1 MTIGY
6 LVYMHTLMSFGHAVA
21 LMEILFYMHS
31 HKLVWSCSDSIG
43 NLVYM
48 HALMFV
54 WSGCDYIGY
63 LLYACSYARLS
74 MVWLSLEFGF
84 ICMHLCSFG
93 HALALLGILLYMHAL
108 MFACLCDDLIKI

>member
-1 MTIGY
+1 
-6 LVYMHTLMSFGHAVA
+6 
-21 LMEILFYMHS
+21 MHS
-31 HKLVWSCSDSIG
+31 LILVWSCSDSIG

-54 WSGCDYIGY
+54 WSGCDYIGN

-74 MVWLSLEFGF
+74 MLWLYLEFGFLCMHLCLFGHAVTTLLGTLF
-84 ICMHLCSFG
+84 ICMHLCLFG

-108 MFACLCDDLIKI
+108 MFVCPCDDLIKI